1 MFEDIQSFF
10 TTRPKRPTSSL
21 GAGASAEDDPIMPAF
36 QKAWKDGA
44 LVEDMFGPSPFT
56 LHGSIGRSGADN
68 FRPDIAKVETFLGDA
83 GYYKPLTGD
92 GPSGWHN
99 SNLDQ
104 AIRTFQKDKGLE
116 VDGFLKPGG
125 PTIGKIGS
133 LLGGGAQG
141 QDASNPG
148 TQPQKFWG
156 GPKGDWPGV
165 LLPGDEPRSPRHPGG
180 RDPGSFESPSTFPMP
195 KPQPPSGG
203 PDLPGGELTPQ
214 QQLEALIRI
223 MNGGKTP
230 DPRPQPPVIEG
241 RPQSTPPRFPPIGND
256 LPEQG
261 GITGTLPRPHD
272 WDRLLQGHTINQDG
286 IDANQGYAE
295 MLVRD
300 SDPRQ
305 TARTL
310 KRAIDDYGDQ
320 GRGDVADLLARFQKI
335 DGAKAETL
343 RRELHKAS
351 GEMLPYRLAPLGEG
365 FREPTEEEKIAAAP
379 KTPFG
384 SAQGADRWAAGNMA
398 EVLLGR
404 GNYADAITHF
414 RGEIGR
420 NRAEAMPYLA
430 AVHEIMGEKNPAQA
444 ASFATQMQKAGLAA
458 EAEMKPETAPEPVPA
473 PTPAPAPAPEP
484 PKPEPAPQPQPVLP
498 TPPATQPPESKPAPI
513 PPQFSPT
520 AQPNQTA
527 PQPAK
532 EAVKPSLPS
541 PTNQPID
548 PQALYEQLGYQHD
561 GSGDYG
567 NAIKHPLDAIKANR
581 ASDAAIAAAQSE
593 YGKTNP
599 ALGNGEG
606 DAFRHALWAYKMAK
620 DIGDDG
626 ARRFGD
632 AHERDGQPDGER
644 LMDLYNN
651 AVGRELAADPRN
663 KDRSDE
669 EVIREAIKA
678 GRLQTKPF
686 NIPGPMGGGLTY
698 PPRR

>member
-1 MFEDIQSFF
+1 MFENIQSFF
-10 TTRPKRPTSSL
+10 TTRPRRNASPL
-21 GAGASAEDDPIMPAF
+21 GAGASPEDDPAMPAF

-44 LVEDMFGPSPFT
+44 LVEDLFGPSPFT
-56 LHGSIGRSGADN
+56 LHGTVGRSGADN
-68 FRPDIAKVETFLGDA
+68 FRPDVAKVETFLGDA
-83 GYYKPLTGD
+83 GYYQPLTSD

-104 AIRTFQKDKGLE
+104 AIRSFQKEKGLE
-116 VDGFLKPGG
+116 VDGFLKPSG
-125 PTIGKIGS
+125 PTIGKIGG
-133 LLGGGAQG
+133 LLDTRHQVQTTNKPDAQ
-141 QDASNPG
+141 
-148 TQPQKFWG
+148 TQNFWG

-165 LLPGDEPRSPRHPGG
+165 LLPGDEPQSPPRPGS
-180 RDPGSFESPSTFPMP
+180 RDPGLFDPPTTFPMP
-195 KPQPPSGG
+195 KPQPPSGNSN
-203 PDLPGGELTPQ
+203 LPGGELTPQ

-230 DPRPQPPVIEG
+230 DPRPQPHVINE

-272 WDRLLQGHTINQDG
+272 WNRLLQGHTINQEG
-286 IDANQGYAE
+286 SDANQGYAE

-300 SDPRQ
+300 SDPSQ
-305 TARTL
+305 TARML

-320 GRGDVADLLARFQKI
+320 GRGDVADLLARFQKL

-343 RRELHKAS
+343 RREIHKVS

-365 FREPTEEEKIAAAP
+365 FREPTEEERIAAAP

-458 EAEMKPETAPEPVPA
+458 EAEKKPEAAPEQVSTPTPA
-473 PTPAPAPAPEP
+473 PTPAQEP
-484 PKPEPAPQPQPVLP
+484 LKPEPAPQPQPVPP
-498 TPPATQPPESKPAPI
+498 TPPATQPPESKPAPV
-513 PPQFSPT
+513 PPETSST
-520 AQPNQTA
+520 AQPDKPAQ
-527 PQPAK
+527 QPAK
-532 EAVKPSLPS
+532 QAGKPSMPS
-541 PTNQPID
+541 PTNKPID
-548 PQALYEQLGYQHD
+548 PQVLYEQLGYQHD

-567 NAIKHPLDAIKANR
+567 NAIKHPLDAIKAKQAAKQATEAAEKEYANNR
-581 ASDAAIAAAQSE
+581 PS
-593 YGKTNP
+593 
-599 ALGNGEG
+599 LGDGEG
-606 DAFRHALWAYKMAK
+606 DAFRHALWAYKMSK
-620 DIGDDG
+620 EIGDG
-626 ARRFGD
+626 AARAFGD
-632 AHERDGQPDGER
+632 GHERNDRPDGER

-651 AVGRELAADPRN
+651 AIGRELASDPRN

-678 GRLQTKPF
+678 GKLQTRPF
-686 NIPGPMGGGLTY
+686 NIPAPMGGDLTY

>member
-10 TTRPKRPTSSL
+10 TTRPKRPDSSL
-21 GAGASAEDDPIMPAF
+21 GAGASAEDDPAMPAF

-68 FRPDIAKVETFLGDA
+68 FRPDIARVETFLGDA
-83 GYYKPLTGD
+83 GYYKPLTSD

-99 SNLDQ
+99 ANLDQ
-104 AIRTFQKDKGLE
+104 AIRTFQKDKGLK

-133 LLGGGAQG
+133 LLGSQDQAQTTNRP
-141 QDASNPG
+141 D
-148 TQPQKFWG
+148 TQAQNFWG
-156 GPKGDWPGV
+156 GPKGDWPGGMV
-165 LLPGDEPRSPRHPGG
+165 PDGEPRSRQRPESQN
-180 RDPGSFESPSTFPMP
+180 PGSFGPPSTVPMP
-195 KPQPPSGG
+195 KPQPPSSGL
-203 PDLPGGELTPQ
+203 DLSDGELTQQ

-230 DPRPQPPVIEG
+230 DPRPQPSVIEE

-272 WDRLLQGHTINQDG
+272 WDRLLRGHTINQEG

-295 MLVRD
+295 VLVRD

-343 RRELHKAS
+343 RREIHKVS

-379 KTPFG
+379 KAPFG

-420 NRAEAMPYLA
+420 DRTEAMPYLA
-430 AVHEIMGEKNPAQA
+430 AVHEIMKEKNPAQA
-444 ASFATQMQKAGLAA
+444 ASFATQMQKAGLVA
-458 EAEMKPETAPEPVPA
+458 EAEKNTMEGSSPSPVPIS
-473 PTPAPAPAPEP
+473 PAPAPAPPKPMPGLDQKPGTTEGTAATSPGLGGAVGISAGQTGMPTAPKEGGIAGGGKSGKVTSPASVILRDATGGARAKALRPITGTTSVGGSVARAIPFFGAFATFLDFLNYMNSPEP
-484 PKPEPAPQPQPVLP
+484 P
-498 TPPATQPPESKPAPI
+498 PP
-513 PPQFSPT
+513 
-520 AQPNQTA
+520 
-527 PQPAK
+527 
-532 EAVKPSLPS
+532 
-541 PTNQPID
+541 
-548 PQALYEQLGYQHD
+548 
-561 GSGDYG
+561 
-567 NAIKHPLDAIKANR
+567 
-581 ASDAAIAAAQSE
+581 
-593 YGKTNP
+593 
-599 ALGNGEG
+599 
-606 DAFRHALWAYKMAK
+606 MA
-620 DIGDDG
+620 
-626 ARRFGD
+626 
-632 AHERDGQPDGER
+632 
-644 LMDLYNN
+644 
-651 AVGRELAADPRN
+651 
-663 KDRSDE
+663 
-669 EVIREAIKA
+669 
-678 GRLQTKPF
+678 
-686 NIPGPMGGGLTY
+686 
-698 PPRR
+698 